1 MKKIYLLTT
10 MLFALVVVGCSND
23 DDTTVETIPFD
34 GTGNAMT
41 YDLSSVS
48 DPDISGT
55 ATFVEKNDGST
66 DLIIIMDATGDGEHP
81 AHIHMGNAADGGDIA
96 IDLMPVDGAT
106 GKSTTNITATN
117 SGTPVTYDDLI
128 VFDGY
133 INVHAS
139 ASDLG
144 TLLAQGDIGEND
156 LTGDSKTYMLMT
168 KAVEGIS
175 GTATFS
181 ERVNGEALLEVMLD
195 GTPDGGMHP
204 GHIHFNSAAESG
216 DVAITLT
223 TLDGTTGM
231 SKTNINALNDGTAI
245 TYAELLNFDG
255 YINFHL
261 SADDLATLV
270 AQGEIG
276 ENELTGVSKV
286 YDLNTKDV
294 DGISGT
300 ATFAKRKSGAALV
313 TVMLDG
319 TPDGGMHPGHIHNNS
334 AAETGGIAKTLT
346 TLDGT
351 TGMSVTHIEELNDGT
366 EIGYDQLLNFDGY
379 INFHLSADDLATLV
393 AQGDIGENELTGD
406 TKEYDLVTKD
416 VPGIS
421 GTATF
426 AKRKSGA
433 ALVTV
438 MLDGTPDGG
447 MHPGHIHNNSAAET
461 GGIAKTLTTLD
472 GTTGMSVTHIEALND
487 GTEIGYDQLLNFDGY
502 INFHLSADDLAT
514 LVAQGDIGENELTGD
529 TKEYD
534 LVTKDVPVIMGTATF
549 AKRKS
554 GAALV
559 TVMLDGTTAGGMHPG
574 HIHNNSAVQGGGIAK
589 TLTSVDGATGMS
601 VTHIEELNDGTEIG
615 YDDLLD
621 FDGYINFHLSA
632 DDLATLVAQGDIG
645 QNELTGMSK
654 TYDLATKD
662 VPGIMGTATFAERKS
677 GETLVTL
684 DLDGTPMGGMHP
696 AHIHAGSVAEAP
708 GDILITL
715 ATVDGTSGMSQ
726 THVSAYNAE
735 DGTANGGDAISYDEM
750 VAIDGYI
757 NVHLSA
763 TELSTLV
770 AQGNVGSNVE

>member
-1 MKKIYLLTT
+1 MKKFYFLALS
-10 MLFALVVVGCSND
+10 LFIAASCSND
-23 DDTTVETIPFD
+23 DDSLEVIP
-34 GTGNAMT
+34 GESTGNTMT
-41 YDLSSVS
+41 YDLSAVS
-48 DPDISGT
+48 NPDVSGT
-55 ATFVEKNDGST
+55 VTFNEKTDGST
-66 DLIIIMDATGDGEHP
+66 DVSILLSSTTQGSHP
-81 AHIHMGNAADGGDIA
+81 AHIHLNTAAEGGDIA
-96 IDLMPVDGAT
+96 IDLEPVDGA
-106 GKSTTNITATN
+106 SRRSLTNITQTN
-117 SGTPVTYDDLI
+117 DGTPVSYDDLLN
-128 VFDGY
+128 FDGY

-139 ASDLG
+139 ADDLG
-144 TLLAQGDIGEND
+144 TLLAQGDIGQND
-156 LTGDSKTYMLMT
+156 LTGTT
-168 KAVEGIS
+168 KSYDLVTKDVDGIS

-204 GHIHFNSAAESG
+204 GHIHNNSAAETG
-216 DVAITLT
+216 GIALTLT

-231 SKTNINALNDGTAI
+231 SKTNISALNDGTQI
-245 TYAELLNFDG
+245 GYAGILDFDG

-270 AQGEIG
+270 AQGDIG
-276 ENELTGVSKV
+276 ENELTGETKDYELV
-286 YDLNTKDV
+286 TKDV
-294 DGISGT
+294 EGISGT
-300 ATFAKRKSGAALV
+300 ATFAERKSGAALV

-346 TLDGT
+346 TLDRT
-351 TGMSVTHIEELNDGT
+351 TGMSVTHIEALNDGT
-366 EIGYDQLLNFDGY
+366 EIGYAGLLDFDGY

-393 AQGDIGENELTGD
+393 AQGDIGENELTGE
-406 TKEYDLVTKD
+406 TKDYELVTKD

-426 AKRKSGA
+426 AERKSGA

-487 GTEIGYDQLLNFDGY
+487 GTEIGYAGLLDFDGY
-502 INFHLSADDLAT
+502 INFHLSGDDLAT
-514 LVAQGDIGENELTGD
+514 LVAQGDIGENELTGES
-529 TKEYD
+529 KEYD
-534 LVTKDVPVIMGTATF
+534 LVTKDVPGISGTATF
-549 AKRKS
+549 AERKS

-559 TVMLDGTTAGGMHPG
+559 TVMLDGTPDGGMHPG
-574 HIHNNSAVQGGGIAK
+574 HIHNNSAAETGGIAK
-589 TLTSVDGATGMS
+589 TLTTLDGTTGMS
-601 VTHIEELNDGTEIG
+601 VTHIEALNDGTEIG
-615 YDDLLD
+615 YEGLLD

-645 QNELTGMSK
+645 QNELTGESM
-654 TYDLATKD
+654 TYDLDTKD
-662 VPGIMGTATFAERKS
+662 VPGISGTATFAERLS

-684 DLDGTPMGGMHP
+684 DIDGTPAGGMHP
-696 AHIHAGSVAEAP
+696 AHIHAGAVADAP
-708 GDILITL
+708 GAILITL

-726 THVSAYNAE
+726 TNVSAFNAE
-735 DGTANGGDAISYDEM
+735 DGTANGGDAITYDEM
-750 VAIDGYI
+750 IAIDGYI

-763 TELSTLV
+763 DDLGTIV

>member
-1 MKKIYLLTT
+1 MVTK
-10 MLFALVVVGCSND
+10 D
-23 DDTTVETIPFD
+23 
-34 GTGNAMT
+34 
-41 YDLSSVS
+41 
-48 DPDISGT
+48 
-55 ATFVEKNDGST
+55 
-66 DLIIIMDATGDGEHP
+66 
-81 AHIHMGNAADGGDIA
+81 
-96 IDLMPVDGAT
+96 VD
-106 GKSTTNITATN
+106 
-117 SGTPVTYDDLI
+117 
-128 VFDGY
+128 
-133 INVHAS
+133 
-139 ASDLG
+139 
-144 TLLAQGDIGEND
+144 
-156 LTGDSKTYMLMT
+156 
-168 KAVEGIS
+168 GIS

-204 GHIHFNSAAESG
+204 GHIHNNSAAETG
-216 DVAITLT
+216 GIALTLT

-231 SKTNINALNDGTAI
+231 SKTNISALNDGTQI
-245 TYAELLNFDG
+245 GYAGILDFDG

-270 AQGEIG
+270 AQGDIG
-276 ENELTGVSKV
+276 ENELTGETKDYELV
-286 YDLNTKDV
+286 TKDV
-294 DGISGT
+294 EGISGT
-300 ATFAKRKSGAALV
+300 ATFAERKSGAALV

-346 TLDGT
+346 TLDRT
-351 TGMSVTHIEELNDGT
+351 TGMSVTHIEALNDGT
-366 EIGYDQLLNFDGY
+366 EIGYAGLLDFDGY

-393 AQGDIGENELTGD
+393 AQGDIGENELTGE
-406 TKEYDLVTKD
+406 TKDYELVTKD

-426 AKRKSGA
+426 AERKSGA

-487 GTEIGYDQLLNFDGY
+487 GTEIGYAGLLDFDGY
-502 INFHLSADDLAT
+502 INFHLSGDDLAT
-514 LVAQGDIGENELTGD
+514 LVAQGDIGENELTGES
-529 TKEYD
+529 KEYD
-534 LVTKDVPVIMGTATF
+534 LVTKDVPGISGTATF
-549 AKRKS
+549 AERKS

-559 TVMLDGTTAGGMHPG
+559 TVMLDGTPDGGMHPG
-574 HIHNNSAVQGGGIAK
+574 HIHNNSAAETGGIAK
-589 TLTSVDGATGMS
+589 TLTTLDGTTGMS
-601 VTHIEELNDGTEIG
+601 VTHIEALNDGTEIG
-615 YDDLLD
+615 YEGLLD

-645 QNELTGMSK
+645 QNELTGESM
-654 TYDLATKD
+654 TYDLGTKD
-662 VPGIMGTATFAERKS
+662 VPGISGTATFEERLS

-684 DLDGTPMGGMHP
+684 DIDGTPAGGMHP
-696 AHIHAGSVAEAP
+696 AHIHAGAVADAP
-708 GDILITL
+708 GAILITL

-726 THVSAYNAE
+726 TNVSAFNAE
-735 DGTANGGDAISYDEM
+735 DGTANGGDAITYDEM
-750 VAIDGYI
+750 IAIDGYI

-763 TELSTLV
+763 DDLGTIV

>member
-1 MKKIYLLTT
+1 MKKFYFLALS
-10 MLFALVVVGCSND
+10 LFIAASCSND
-23 DDTTVETIPFD
+23 DDSLDVIP
-34 GTGNAMT
+34 GESTGNTMT
-41 YDLSSVS
+41 YDLSAVS
-48 DPDISGT
+48 DPDVSGSVL
-55 ATFVEKNDGST
+55 FVEKEDGST
-66 DLIIIMDATGDGEHP
+66 DVSIVLSSTTQGSHP
-81 AHIHMGNAADGGDIA
+81 AHIHLNTAAEGGDIA
-96 IDLMPVDGAT
+96 IDLEPVDGA
-106 GKSTTNITATN
+106 SRRSLTNITQTN
-117 SGTPVTYDDLI
+117 DGTPVSYDDLLN
-128 VFDGY
+128 FDGY

-139 ASDLG
+139 ADDLG
-144 TLLAQGDIGEND
+144 TLLAQGDIGQND
-156 LTGDSKTYMLMT
+156 LTGTT
-168 KAVEGIS
+168 KSYDLVTKDVDGIS

-204 GHIHFNSAAESG
+204 GHIHNNSAAETG
-216 DVAITLT
+216 GIALTLT

-231 SKTNINALNDGTAI
+231 SKTNISALNDGTQI
-245 TYAELLNFDG
+245 GYAGILDFDG

-270 AQGEIG
+270 AQGDIG
-276 ENELTGVSKV
+276 ENELTGETKDYELV
-286 YDLNTKDV
+286 TKDV
-294 DGISGT
+294 EGISGT
-300 ATFAKRKSGAALV
+300 ATFAERKSGAALV

-346 TLDGT
+346 TLDRT
-351 TGMSVTHIEELNDGT
+351 TGMSVTHIEALNDGT
-366 EIGYDQLLNFDGY
+366 EIGYAGLLDFDGY

-393 AQGDIGENELTGD
+393 AQGDIGENELTGE
-406 TKEYDLVTKD
+406 TKDYELVTKD

-426 AKRKSGA
+426 AERKSGA

-487 GTEIGYDQLLNFDGY
+487 GTEIGYAGLLDFDGY
-502 INFHLSADDLAT
+502 INFHLSGDDLAT
-514 LVAQGDIGENELTGD
+514 LVAQGDIGENELTGES
-529 TKEYD
+529 KEYD
-534 LVTKDVPVIMGTATF
+534 LVTKDVPGISGTATF
-549 AKRKS
+549 AERKS

-559 TVMLDGTTAGGMHPG
+559 TVMLDGTPDGGMHPG
-574 HIHNNSAVQGGGIAK
+574 HIHNNSAAENGGIAK
-589 TLTSVDGATGMS
+589 TLTTLDGTTGMS
-601 VTHIEELNDGTEIG
+601 VTHIEALNDGTEIG
-615 YDDLLD
+615 YEGLLD

-645 QNELTGMSK
+645 QNELTGESM
-654 TYDLATKD
+654 TYDLDTKD
-662 VPGIMGTATFAERKS
+662 VPGISGTATFAERLS

-684 DLDGTPMGGMHP
+684 DIDGTPAGGMHP
-696 AHIHAGSVAEAP
+696 AHIHAGAVADAP
-708 GDILITL
+708 GAILITL

-726 THVSAYNAE
+726 TNVSAFNAE
-735 DGTANGGDAISYDEM
+735 DGTANGGDAITYDEM
-750 VAIDGYI
+750 IAIDGYI

-763 TELSTLV
+763 DDLGTIV